1 MVWTTQDRVKNSAST
16 MLSPYSRKAFTG
28 RCLPFRLLEPT
39 RGRQQQETLRRI
51 GAARGKGWRGRRL
64 DRNRWHRV
72 HAGKGQRTP
81 PGRPAGAPEE
91 GQLAGETTPVGDL
104 PFGQ

>member
-39 RGRQQQETLRRI
+39 RGSTAAGDTATHRGRAKKGTAGQTAGSQPSAWRARRE
-51 GAARGKGWRGRRL
+51 GAA
-64 DRNRWHRV
+64 D
-72 HAGKGQRTP
+72 AS
-81 PGRPAGAPEE
+81 GRPAGASEE
-91 GQLAGETTPVGDL
+91 GQLAGEATPVGDL